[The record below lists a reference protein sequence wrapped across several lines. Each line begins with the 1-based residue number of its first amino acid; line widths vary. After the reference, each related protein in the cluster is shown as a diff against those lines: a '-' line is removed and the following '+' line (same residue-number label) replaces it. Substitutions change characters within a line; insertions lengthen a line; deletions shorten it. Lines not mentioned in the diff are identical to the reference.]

1 MQKVMTPGF
10 DVVKGVATEARP
22 SGIAGTRVDE
32 LIWPRDEPGPAFEL
46 PIAEVVDF
54 LVELGRNLDHRVNPH
69 LSEAMASLA
78 VDHPLGPRVLE
89 HYFAGLPA
97 VFDRSLLEFEFEQA
111 LGSGAGDGW
120 RQVVDNRGR
129 LCNVRPF
136 PPRLVH
142 ILPGNVPGAAAVTIA
157 RGALSRGVH
166 LLKTP
171 SNDRHTAPAIL
182 RTMADLDASHPI
194 TRSFSS
200 VYWRGGDKGLETLLF
215 RPQYFDKLVAWGGES
230 AIRGVLQYVGPGL
243 ELVSF
248 DPKVSISLIGREAFR
263 SDEVLDEVA
272 ERAACDVANFN
283 QEGCVSS
290 RYQFVEGTT
299 EQVDRFCERLV
310 GRLGVDRELGSARGP
325 KVPREIRDE
334 VEILRMLEPIVRVW
348 GSYDGDGLV
357 VRSDAMVDFHPSS
370 KTVNVV
376 PVASLEAAVPLTTVA
391 TQTVGVYPG
400 ERGRDLRD
408 PLASRG
414 VQRVVAL
421 GEAHEAGM
429 GMPHDGMYPLHRFV
443 RWIVDNSTA
452 ASSAP

>member
-1 MQKVMTPGF
+1 
-10 DVVKGVATEARP
+10 
-22 SGIAGTRVDE
+22 
-32 LIWPRDEPGPAFEL
+32 
-46 PIAEVVDF
+46 
-54 LVELGRNLDHRVNPH
+54 
-69 LSEAMASLA
+69 
-78 VDHPLGPRVLE
+78 
-89 HYFAGLPA
+89 
-97 VFDRSLLEFEFEQA
+97 
-111 LGSGAGDGW
+111 
-120 RQVVDNRGR
+120 
-129 LCNVRPF
+129 
-136 PPRLVH
+136 
-142 ILPGNVPGAAAVTIA
+142 
-157 RGALSRGVH
+157 
-166 LLKTP
+166 
-171 SNDRHTAPAIL
+171 
-182 RTMADLDASHPI
+182 MADLDASHPI

-348 GSYDGDGLV
+348 GSYDGD
-357 VRSDAMVDFHPSS
+357 
-370 KTVNVV
+370 
-376 PVASLEAAVPLTTVA
+376 
-391 TQTVGVYPG
+391 
-400 ERGRDLRD
+400 D